1 MPSINAIVGITPK
14 MATKLRKHGIRTTEG
29 LLRRA
34 DTRKGRTELSSET
47 GIDADLLLEWV
58 LLADLMRVKGI
69 GGEYAALL
77 TAAGSPTI
85 RDLRRRSAKALMTR
99 LGETNDEHRLVR
111 RLPTPAMVEGWI
123 LSAADVEPAV
133 KK

>member
-1 MPSINAIVGITPK
+1 MPSITAIVGIPPK
-14 MATKLRKHGIRTTEG
+14 LATKLRKHGIRTTEG

-34 DTRKGRTELSSET
+34 DTRKGRSELAEQT
-47 GIDADLLLEWV
+47 GIDPDLLLRWA
-58 LLADLMRVKGI
+58 LLADLMRVKGV

-77 TAAGSPTI
+77 TAAGSPTS

-99 LGETNDEHRLVR
+99 LAETNDERRHVR
-111 RLPTPAMVEGWI
+111 RLPTPTMVEGWI
-123 LSAADVEPAV
+123 AAAADVEPVV